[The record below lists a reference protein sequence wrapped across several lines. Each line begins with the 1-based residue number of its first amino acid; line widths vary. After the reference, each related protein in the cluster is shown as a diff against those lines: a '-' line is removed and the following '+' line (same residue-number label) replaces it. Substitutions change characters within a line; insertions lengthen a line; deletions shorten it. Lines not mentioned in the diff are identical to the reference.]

1 MIIMSLTLCS
11 GRVSRDTVYQYEYP
25 CQLMLGRGQCWII
38 LYRIK

>member
-25 CQLMLGRGQCWII
+25 CQLITWPWSVLDYIVSN
-38 LYRIK
+38 